1 VTAAG
6 GVEAARERL
15 ARTRSVAL
23 RVCVG
28 TRLGLVVFLATLAFL
43 ALYWRVGVFITDN
56 YTLLNA
62 LVSLSEGS
70 LEVREA
76 VYGGT
81 LETPGMGLRDGQ
93 YYGRNYG
100 QIAFA
105 LPFLWALEGLATVAD
120 PGLVLPMCWAL
131 VVVALGRETGRV
143 LDRPVLG
150 TTAGA
155 VFGLAGFAA
164 NVVVARP
171 LSPKLMPVAAFQL
184 ASMVTAAVAV
194 ATLYRLVARLHGRRA
209 GVAAAGV
216 TALATPVGFWAVV
229 PKRHVTAIA
238 LVLGACYALAR
249 SRADPSPDDLVSP
262 LGFRAAAY
270 GLVGLF
276 TWVHGGEA
284 FAAFLALVAVDAPG
298 GEWDRRSVAVVGGVF
313 LLSLLPF
320 LVTNALVTGDPLRPP
335 RMISSFGDVPGDTI
349 GSGSDNGGGSGG
361 SRGSR
366 GIVERVLVALP
377 PVVVA
382 PLGVTFDRV
391 SILLGQF
398 YSGGIVLVT
407 DPGRLAPVLV
417 RGGDIT
423 GVSERNFDETIYL
436 TVTEAAPV
444 VAGLGALAATGMVT
458 AAGTLG
464 ERPAGGVART
474 LRAVGERVRSRLVAL
489 GSSPAG
495 VADAFCLTSG
505 VLFLL
510 LYLPV
515 LPLHAQ
521 VTVRYLLVLYPLAV
535 YGMARQA
542 PLRRALGTHWRAALW
557 TWVGGVLVGAQ
568 LFVAGV
574 TAGSLARGE
583 AMQVHAFAGL
593 AVAGAFGALAATTV
607 VTDRGDRA
615 VAVAGGLAAALGT
628 DFLLL
633 SGLVYFQYGQY
644 ALPAA
649 GWVADLLAVA

>member
-1 VTAAG
+1 MTAA
-6 GVEAARERL
+6 EAARERL
-15 ARTRSVAL
+15 ARARSVAL

-28 TRLGLVVFLATLAFL
+28 TRLGLVVFLATLAFV
-43 ALYWRVGVFITDN
+43 ALYWRLGVFINDN

-81 LETPGMGLRDGQ
+81 LETPGMGLRDGR

-143 LDRPVLG
+143 LDRPALG
-150 TTAGA
+150 TSAGA

-284 FAAFLALVAVDAPG
+284 FAAFLALVAVDMPT
-298 GEWDRRSVAVVGGVF
+298 WDTDRRSLVVIGGVF
-313 LLSLLPF
+313 LVSLLPF

-335 RMISSFGDVPGDTI
+335 RMISSFGDVPGDTM
-349 GSGSDNGGGSGG
+349 GSGSGGG
-361 SRGSR
+361 
-366 GIVERVLVALP
+366 VVDQVLAVLP
-377 PVVVA
+377 PTLAA
-382 PLGVTFDRV
+382 PLGLALDRL
-391 SILLGQF
+391 SILFGQF

-474 LRAVGERVRSRLVAL
+474 LRAAGERVRSRLVAL

-495 VADAFCLTSG
+495 VADAFCLASG

-593 AVAGAFGALAATTV
+593 AVAGAFSVLAAATV

>member
-1 VTAAG
+1 MTAA
-6 GVEAARERL
+6 EAARERL
-15 ARTRSVAL
+15 ARARSVAL

-28 TRLGLVVFLATLAFL
+28 TRMGLVVFLATLAFL
-43 ALYWRVGVFITDN
+43 ALYWRLGVFITDN

-150 TTAGA
+150 TTTGA
-155 VFGLAGFAA
+155 ICGLAGFAA
-164 NVVVARP
+164 NIAMARP
-171 LSPKLMPVAAFQL
+171 FPGQLLPVAALQL
-184 ASMVTAAVAV
+184 SSMVAAALAV
-194 ATLYRLVARLHGRRA
+194 TLLHRLVARLHGRRA

-335 RMISSFGDVPGDTI
+335 RMIRSFGDVPGDTI
-349 GSGSDNGGGSGG
+349 GSGSDNGGG

-542 PLRRALGTHWRAALW
+542 PLRRAFGTYWRAALW
-557 TWVGGVLVGAQ
+557 TWAGGVLVGAQ

-593 AVAGAFGALAATTV
+593 AVAGAFGALAATAV
-607 VTDRGDRA
+607 VTDRVDWATA
-615 VAVAGGLAAALGT
+615 VAAGLAAALGT

-649 GWVADLLAVA
+649 GWIADLLAVA

>member
-1 VTAAG
+1 MTAADAVEETKGNGTTAG

-15 ARTRSVAL
+15 ARARSVAL

-43 ALYWRVGVFITDN
+43 ALYWR
-56 YTLLNA
+56 L
-62 LVSLSEGS
+62 
-70 LEVREA
+70 
-76 VYGGT
+76 
-81 LETPGMGLRDGQ
+81 Q

-143 LDRPVLG
+143 LDRPALG
-150 TTAGA
+150 TSAGA

-349 GSGSDNGGGSGG
+349 GSGSDNGGGS
-361 SRGSR
+361 RGSR
-366 GIVERVLVALP
+366 GIVERVLAALP

-382 PLGVTFDRV
+382 PLDVTFDRV

-474 LRAVGERVRSRLVAL
+474 LRGVGERVRSRLVAL

-495 VADAFCLTSG
+495 VADAFCLASG

-593 AVAGAFGALAATTV
+593 AVAGAFGALAATAV
-607 VTDRGDRA
+607 VTDRVDRA
-615 VAVAGGLAAALGT
+615 TAVAAGLAAALGT

-649 GWVADLLAVA
+649 GWVAD